1 MRLTKVYQFQSE
13 RRPANMSE
21 SQILDDMPYCDD
33 CEVVFDN
40 IHDVQRHI
48 KDKWCPVQQKRQ
60 RESNDE
66 EDVHPKKTTWLT
78 LSDVYDSEN
87 TSDQDNNAFQGMY
100 TNAQN
105 QNETIWE
112 KNPNIYVEDSL
123 PKKKKRLQADED
135 IREFV
140 RRDFF

>member
-78 LSDVYDSEN
+78 LSDVYDS
-87 TSDQDNNAFQGMY
+87 A
-100 TNAQN
+100 
-105 QNETIWE
+105 
-112 KNPNIYVEDSL
+112 EDGL